1 MDEQTILEMIG
12 MIADMETIHIC
23 EIEKEGVKIRVEKAP
38 IKEHKSVSLIEGAPV
53 REDPAKE
60 EQLEGFSMARDFTP
74 TPPEESLA
82 SPGRVKYARDMMQ
95 KEFGENDYRARDFLA
110 HVWELPIQ
118 DVPPLDTWDST
129 LTRSMAGAIL
139 DYMESNKRNSKFSQ
153 SPF

>member
-1 MDEQTILEMIG
+1 

-23 EIEKEGVKIRVEKAP
+23 EIEKEGVKIRVEKVSA
-38 IKEHKSVSLIEGAPV
+38 KSDSLIATAPV
-53 REDPAKE
+53 RE
-60 EQLEGFSMARDFTP
+60 EQAEGQIEGFSMARDFTP
-74 TPPEESLA
+74 TPPEETLA
-82 SPGRVKYARDMMQ
+82 SPAKSSMPDMMQ

>member
-23 EIEKEGVKIRVEKAP
+23 EIEKEGVKIRVEKVSA
-38 IKEHKSVSLIEGAPV
+38 KSDSLIATTPV
-53 REDPAKE
+53 REEKAG

-74 TPPEESLA
+74 APPEETLA
-82 SPGRVKYARDMMQ
+82 SPGQVKYARDMMQ

>member
-23 EIEKEGVKIRVEKAP
+23 EIEKEGVKIRVEKVSA
-38 IKEHKSVSLIEGAPV
+38 KSDSLIATTPV
-53 REDPAKE
+53 REVPDE

-74 TPPEESLA
+74 TLPEESLA
-82 SPGRVKYARDMMQ
+82 SPGQVKYARDMMQ

-118 DVPPLDTWDST
+118 DVPPLDSWDST
-129 LTRSMAGAIL
+129 LTRTMAGAIL

>member
-23 EIEKEGVKIRVEKAP
+23 EIEKEGVKIRVEKVSA
-38 IKEHKSVSLIEGAPV
+38 KSDSLIATAPV
-53 REDPAKE
+53 RE
-60 EQLEGFSMARDFTP
+60 EQAEGQIEGFSMARDFTP
-74 TPPEESLA
+74 TPPEETLA
-82 SPGRVKYARDMMQ
+82 SPGQVKYARDMMQ